1 MATATEAT
9 LPATRFLE
17 QPKRMLIDGESRF
30 RPERRPLRSGTD
42 VRSRYGR
49 RHPVPADIRTE
60 ESLT

>member
-42 VRSRYGR
+42 VRPRYGVGIPYQQTSAQR
-49 RHPVPADIRTE
+49 RA
-60 ESLT
+60 